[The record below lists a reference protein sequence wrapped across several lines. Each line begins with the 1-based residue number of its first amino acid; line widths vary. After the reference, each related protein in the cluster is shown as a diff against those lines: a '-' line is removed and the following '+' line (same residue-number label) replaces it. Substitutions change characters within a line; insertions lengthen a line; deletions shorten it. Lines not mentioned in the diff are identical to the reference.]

1 MSDSFLSQ
9 EEIDALLRNESSA
22 APAAAASKPELSEM
36 EIDALGEIGN
46 ISMGSAA
53 TTMSVLLSR
62 RVEITTPK
70 VSTGFLNDLRK
81 EYPMPYLIVEV
92 EFTEG
97 VKGTNLLAMKETDA
111 AIIADLMM
119 GNDGTN
125 PPAEMNELYMSAVA
139 EAMNQMM
146 GATATSLSSIFKSRV
161 DLGPPK
167 VQLIDLSGSGII
179 TESVTSQETLARIA
193 FRMVVEG
200 LIDSEIMLVLPIK
213 VAREMVDGLL
223 HSAPPAPPVAAAQP
237 QRPAQAP
244 QQQPP
249 MAAAPQ
255 MQQQPMYAP
264 QPQMQQQPMYAQQPQ
279 MQQQQRSMPSMM
291 PEQNVLV
298 QPAQFAPLKQSNMGG
313 TESNIGMIMDVPLQ
327 VTVELGRTRKLIRE
341 ILELAPGSVVELDKL
356 AGEPVDIL
364 VNGKI
369 VAKGEVV
376 VIDENFGVRIT
387 GIVSMQERAITLQ

>member
-9 EEIDALLRNESSA
+9 EEIDALLRNEA
-22 APAAAASKPELSEM
+22 APAAAPASANLLSDV

-62 RVEITTPK
+62 RVEITTPR
-70 VSTGFLNDLRK
+70 VSIGQLEEMRK
-81 EYPMPYLIVEV
+81 EYPMPYIIVEV
-92 EFTEG
+92 RFTEG
-97 VKGTNLLAMKETDA
+97 INGTNLLAMKEKDA

-119 GNDGTN
+119 GNDGSN
-125 PPAEMNELYMSAVA
+125 PPEDMSELYMSAVA

-146 GATATSLSSIFKSRV
+146 GATATSLSSIFKNRV
-161 DLGPPK
+161 DLAPPK
-167 VQLIDLSGSGII
+167 VRLIDLAGNDNI
-179 TESVTSQETLARIA
+179 TDSVKDGESLARIA

-200 LIDSEIMLVLPIK
+200 LIDSEIMLILPLG
-213 VAREMVDGLL
+213 VARDMVDGLL
-223 HSAPPAPPVAAAQP
+223 HSSAPAPTPAPQPAKPAAAP
-237 QRPAQAP
+237 QSA
-244 QQQPP
+244 P
-249 MAAAPQ
+249 MAAAPAAA
-255 MQQQPMYAP
+255 QPMYVTP
-264 QPQMQQQPMYAQQPQ
+264 PP
-279 MQQQQRSMPSMM
+279 QQRAPAAMAMD
-291 PEQNVLV
+291 QNVLV
-298 QPAQFAPLKQSNMGG
+298 QPAQFAPLKQTMLNVSD
-313 TESNIGMIMDVPLQ
+313 SNIGMIMDVPLQ

-341 ILELAPGSVVELDKL
+341 ILELAPGSVLELDKL

-387 GIVSMQERAITLQ
+387 GIVSMQERASTLQ

>member
-9 EEIDALLRNESSA
+9 EEIDALLRNESPAAPSSNSASASSA
-22 APAAAASKPELSEM
+22 ALSDV

-62 RVEITTPK
+62 KVEITTPR
-70 VSTGFLNDLRK
+70 VSIMLLDDMRK
-81 EYPMPYLIVEV
+81 DYPMPYIIVEV
-92 EFTEG
+92 RFTEG
-97 VKGTNLLAMKETDA
+97 INGTNLLAMKESDA

-119 GNDGTN
+119 GNDGSN
-125 PPAEMNELYMSAVA
+125 PPVGMNELYMSAVA

-161 DLGPPK
+161 DLAPPK
-167 VQLIDLSGSGII
+167 VRLIDLAGNDNI
-179 TESVTSQETLARIA
+179 TDSVTGSEDLVRIA
-193 FRMVVEG
+193 FRMVVEE
-200 LIDSEIMLVLPIK
+200 LIDSEIMLILPLKI
-213 VAREMVDGLL
+213 ARDMVDGLL
-223 HSAPPAPPVAAAQP
+223 HSSAPAPAPQPAKPAMPAAPVMQQSAAAPPV
-237 QRPAQAP
+237 
-244 QQQPP
+244 
-249 MAAAPQ
+249 
-255 MQQQPMYAP
+255 
-264 QPQMQQQPMYAQQPQ
+264 
-279 MQQQQRSMPSMM
+279 QQQQAYIPPQPAPQRGPSPVV
-291 PEQNVLV
+291 PEQNVIV
-298 QPAQFAPLKQSNMGG
+298 QPAQFAPLKQNIMSVSD
-313 TESNIGMIMDVPLQ
+313 SNIGMIMDVPLQ

-387 GIVSMQERAITLQ
+387 GIVSMQERASTLQ

>member
-9 EEIDALLRNESSA
+9 EEIDALLRNEA
-22 APAAAASKPELSEM
+22 APAAAPASANLLSDV

-62 RVEITTPK
+62 RVEITTPR
-70 VSTGFLNDLRK
+70 VSIGRLEEMRK
-81 EYPMPYLIVEV
+81 EYPMPYIIVEV
-92 EFTEG
+92 RFTEG
-97 VKGTNLLAMKETDA
+97 INGTNLLAMKEKDA

-119 GNDGTN
+119 GNDGSN
-125 PPAEMNELYMSAVA
+125 PPEDMSELYMSAVA

-146 GATATSLSSIFKSRV
+146 GATATSLSSIFKNRV
-161 DLGPPK
+161 DLAPPK
-167 VQLIDLSGSGII
+167 VRLIDLAGNDNI
-179 TESVTSQETLARIA
+179 TDSVKDGESLARIA

-200 LIDSEIMLVLPIK
+200 LIDSEIMLILPLG
-213 VAREMVDGLL
+213 VARDMVDGLL
-223 HSAPPAPPVAAAQP
+223 HSSAPAPTPAPQPAKPAAAPQP
-237 QRPAQAP
+237 T
-244 QQQPP
+244 P
-249 MAAAPQ
+249 MAAAPAAA
-255 MQQQPMYAP
+255 QPMYVTP
-264 QPQMQQQPMYAQQPQ
+264 PL
-279 MQQQQRSMPSMM
+279 QQRAPATMAMD
-291 PEQNVLV
+291 QNVLV
-298 QPAQFAPLKQSNMGG
+298 QPAQFAPLKQTVLNVGDSD
-313 TESNIGMIMDVPLQ
+313 IGMIMDVPLQ

-341 ILELAPGSVVELDKL
+341 ILELAPGSVLELDKL

-387 GIVSMQERAITLQ
+387 GIVSMQERASTLQ

>member
-9 EEIDALLRNESSA
+9 EEIDALLRNETSV
-22 APAAAASKPELSEM
+22 APAASSRANLLSDV

-62 RVEITTPK
+62 RVEITTPR
-70 VSTGFLNDLRK
+70 VSIGLLDEMRK
-81 EYPMPYLIVEV
+81 EYPMPYIIVEV
-92 EFTEG
+92 RFTQG
-97 VKGTNLLAMKETDA
+97 INGTNLLAMKESDA

-119 GNDGTN
+119 GNDGSN
-125 PPAEMNELYMSAVA
+125 PPEGMSELYMSAVA

-161 DLGPPK
+161 DLAPPK
-167 VQLIDLSGSGII
+167 VRLIDLAGSDNI
-179 TESVTSQETLARIA
+179 TDSVKVGEPLARIA

-200 LIDSEIMLVLPIK
+200 LIDSEIMLILPLN
-213 VAREMVDGLL
+213 VARDMVDGLL
-223 HSAPPAPPVAAAQP
+223 HSTAPASTPQAPKPMNSQPMSAPAPVAAVAP
-237 QRPAQAP
+237 MP
-244 QQQPP
+244 QQTY
-249 MAAAPQ
+249 AAP
-255 MQQQPMYAP
+255 PP
-264 QPQMQQQPMYAQQPQ
+264 
-279 MQQQQRSMPSMM
+279 QQRMPSSMSI
-291 PEQNVLV
+291 EQNVLV
-298 QPAQFAPLKQSNMGG
+298 QPAQFAPLKQTSLNVSD
-313 TESNIGMIMDVPLQ
+313 SNIGMIMDVPLQ

-341 ILELAPGSVVELDKL
+341 ILELAPGSVLELDKL

-387 GIVSMQERAITLQ
+387 GIVSMQERASTLQ

>member
-9 EEIDALLRNESSA
+9 EEIDALLRSESTV
-22 APAAAASKPELSEM
+22 APAGKSTSISSTALSDV

-62 RVEITTPK
+62 KVEITTPR
-70 VSTGFLNDLRK
+70 VSIVLLNEMRK
-81 EYPMPYLIVEV
+81 DYPMPYIIVEV
-92 EFTEG
+92 RFTEG
-97 VKGTNLLAMKETDA
+97 INGTNLLAMKETDA

-119 GNDGTN
+119 GNDGSN
-125 PPAEMNELYMSAVA
+125 PPTGMNELYMSAVA

-146 GATATSLSSIFKSRV
+146 GATATSLSSIFKNRV
-161 DLGPPK
+161 DLAPPK
-167 VQLIDLSGSGII
+167 VRLIDLAGNDNI
-179 TESVTSQETLARIA
+179 TDSVTGSENLVRIA

-200 LIDSEIMLVLPIK
+200 LIDSEIMLILPLKI
-213 VAREMVDGLL
+213 AREMVDGLL
-223 HSAPPAPPVAAAQP
+223 HSSAPAPAPQQAKPAMPAAPVMQVAAAPPV
-237 QRPAQAP
+237 
-244 QQQPP
+244 
-249 MAAAPQ
+249 
-255 MQQQPMYAP
+255 
-264 QPQMQQQPMYAQQPQ
+264 
-279 MQQQQRSMPSMM
+279 QQQQAYIPPQPAPQRGPSSVV
-291 PEQNVLV
+291 PEQNVIV
-298 QPAQFAPLKQSNMGG
+298 QPAQFAPLKQNIMSVSD
-313 TESNIGMIMDVPLQ
+313 SNIGMIMDVPLQ

-364 VNGKI
+364 VIGKI

-387 GIVSMQERAITLQ
+387 GIVSMQERASTLQ

>member
-9 EEIDALLRNESSA
+9 EEIDALLRNESPSA
-22 APAAAASKPELSEM
+22 APVASSSASSLSDV

-62 RVEITTPK
+62 KVEITTPR
-70 VSTGFLNDLRK
+70 VSIMLLNDMRK
-81 EYPMPYLIVEV
+81 DYPMPYIIVEV
-92 EFTEG
+92 RFTEG
-97 VKGTNLLAMKETDA
+97 INGTNLLAMKETDA

-119 GNDGTN
+119 GNDGSN
-125 PPAEMNELYMSAVA
+125 PPTGMNELYMSAVA

-161 DLGPPK
+161 DLAPPK
-167 VQLIDLSGSGII
+167 VRLIDLAGNDNI
-179 TESVTSQETLARIA
+179 TDSVTSSEDLVRIA
-193 FRMVVEG
+193 FRMVVED
-200 LIDSEIMLVLPIK
+200 LIDSEIMLILPLKI
-213 VAREMVDGLL
+213 ARDMVDGLL
-223 HSAPPAPPVAAAQP
+223 HSSAPSPAPQPAKPAMPSAPVMQAAPPPVQQQQAYIP
-237 QRPAQAP
+237 QQQAP
-244 QQQPP
+244 Q
-249 MAAAPQ
+249 
-255 MQQQPMYAP
+255 
-264 QPQMQQQPMYAQQPQ
+264 
-279 MQQQQRSMPSMM
+279 RGPSAVV
-291 PEQNVLV
+291 PEQNVIV
-298 QPAQFAPLKQSNMGG
+298 QPAQFAPLKQNVMNVSD
-313 TESNIGMIMDVPLQ
+313 SNIGMIMDVPLQ

-387 GIVSMQERAITLQ
+387 GIVSMQERASTLQ

>member
-9 EEIDALLRNESSA
+9 EEIDALLRSESSA
-22 APAAAASKPELSEM
+22 APAPAATANQLSDV
-36 EIDALGEIGN
+36 EIDALGEVGN

-62 RVEITTPK
+62 RVEITTPR
-70 VSTGFLNDLRK
+70 VSIGVLDEMRK
-81 EYPMPYLIVEV
+81 EYPMPYIIVEV
-92 EFTEG
+92 RFTQG
-97 VKGTNLLAMKETDA
+97 INGTNLLAMKESDA

-119 GNDGTN
+119 GNDGSN
-125 PPAEMNELYMSAVA
+125 PPEGMSELYMSAVA

-161 DLGPPK
+161 DLAPPK
-167 VQLIDLSGSGII
+167 VRLIDLAGSDNI
-179 TESVTSQETLARIA
+179 TDSMVGGETLARIA

-200 LIDSEIMLVLPIK
+200 LIDSEIMLLLPLN
-213 VAREMVDGLL
+213 VARDMVDGLL
-223 HSAPPAPPVAAAQP
+223 HSSAPAPAPAPAPAVPQSSRPAA
-237 QRPAQAP
+237 PAQAP
-244 QQQPP
+244 MATAPP
-249 MAAAPQ
+249 
-255 MQQQPMYAP
+255 MQQQSFAAP
-264 QPQMQQQPMYAQQPQ
+264 PP
-279 MQQQQRSMPSMM
+279 QQQRVMGD
-291 PEQNVLV
+291 QNVMV
-298 QPAQFAPLKQSNMGG
+298 QTAQFAPLKQSAGMNFAD
-313 TESNIGMIMDVPLQ
+313 SNISMIMDVPLQ

-341 ILELAPGSVVELDKL
+341 ILELAPGSVLELDKL

-387 GIVSMQERAITLQ
+387 GIVSLQERASTLQ

>member
-9 EEIDALLRNESSA
+9 DEIDALLRNESPAA
-22 APAAAASKPELSEM
+22 APAATASAGTLSDV

-62 RVEITTPK
+62 KVEITTPR
-70 VSTGFLNDLRK
+70 VSIMLLDDMRK
-81 EYPMPYLIVEV
+81 DYPMPYIIVEV
-92 EFTEG
+92 RFTEG
-97 VKGTNLLAMKETDA
+97 INGTNLLAMKESDA

-119 GNDGTN
+119 GNDGSN
-125 PPAEMNELYMSAVA
+125 PPTGMNELYMSAVA

-161 DLGPPK
+161 DLAPPK
-167 VQLIDLSGSGII
+167 VRLIDLAGNDNI
-179 TESVTSQETLARIA
+179 TDSVTGSEDLVRIA
-193 FRMVVEG
+193 FRMVVED
-200 LIDSEIMLVLPIK
+200 LIDSEIMLILPLKI
-213 VAREMVDGLL
+213 ARDMVDGLL
-223 HSAPPAPPVAAAQP
+223 HSSAPAPAQQAPKPAAAPAQVAAAPPVQQQSSYIPPQQHAP
-237 QRPAQAP
+237 QRG
-244 QQQPP
+244 
-249 MAAAPQ
+249 
-255 MQQQPMYAP
+255 
-264 QPQMQQQPMYAQQPQ
+264 
-279 MQQQQRSMPSMM
+279 PSAVV
-291 PEQNVLV
+291 PEQNVIV
-298 QPAQFAPLKQSNMGG
+298 QPAQFAPLKQNVMNVSV
-313 TESNIGMIMDVPLQ
+313 SNIGMIMDVPLQ

-341 ILELAPGSVVELDKL
+341 ILDLAPGSVVELDKL

-387 GIVSMQERAITLQ
+387 GIVSMQERASTLQ

>member
-9 EEIDALLRNESSA
+9 EEIDALLRNESPAAPSSNSASASSA
-22 APAAAASKPELSEM
+22 ALSDV

-62 RVEITTPK
+62 KVEITTPR
-70 VSTGFLNDLRK
+70 VSIMLLDDMRK
-81 EYPMPYLIVEV
+81 DYPMPYIIVEV
-92 EFTEG
+92 RFTEG
-97 VKGTNLLAMKETDA
+97 INGTNLLAMKESDA

-119 GNDGTN
+119 GNDGSN
-125 PPAEMNELYMSAVA
+125 PPVGMNELYMSAVA

-161 DLGPPK
+161 DLAPPK
-167 VQLIDLSGSGII
+167 VRLIDLAGNDNI
-179 TESVTSQETLARIA
+179 TDSVTGSEDLVRIA

-200 LIDSEIMLVLPIK
+200 LIDSEIMLILPLKI
-213 VAREMVDGLL
+213 ARDMVDGLL
-223 HSAPPAPPVAAAQP
+223 HSSAPAPAPQPAKPAMPAAPVMQQSAAAPPV
-237 QRPAQAP
+237 
-244 QQQPP
+244 
-249 MAAAPQ
+249 
-255 MQQQPMYAP
+255 
-264 QPQMQQQPMYAQQPQ
+264 
-279 MQQQQRSMPSMM
+279 QQQQAYIPPQPAPQRGPSPVV
-291 PEQNVLV
+291 PEQNVIV
-298 QPAQFAPLKQSNMGG
+298 QPAQFAPLKQNIMSVSD
-313 TESNIGMIMDVPLQ
+313 SNIGMIMDVPLQ
-327 VTVELGRTRKLIRE
+327 VTVELGRTRKLIRV

-387 GIVSMQERAITLQ
+387 GIVSMQERASTLQ

>member
-9 EEIDALLRNESSA
+9 EEIDALLRNEA
-22 APAAAASKPELSEM
+22 APAAAPASANLLSDV

-62 RVEITTPK
+62 RVEITTPR
-70 VSTGFLNDLRK
+70 VSIGRLEEMRK
-81 EYPMPYLIVEV
+81 EYPMPYIIVEV
-92 EFTEG
+92 RFTEG
-97 VKGTNLLAMKETDA
+97 INGTNLLAMKEKDA

-119 GNDGTN
+119 GNDGSN
-125 PPAEMNELYMSAVA
+125 PPEDMSELYMSAVA

-146 GATATSLSSIFKSRV
+146 GATATSLSSIFKNRV
-161 DLGPPK
+161 DLAPPK
-167 VQLIDLSGSGII
+167 VRLIDLAGNDNI
-179 TESVTSQETLARIA
+179 TDSVKDGESLARIA

-200 LIDSEIMLVLPIK
+200 LIDSEIMLILPLG
-213 VAREMVDGLL
+213 VARDMVDGLL
-223 HSAPPAPPVAAAQP
+223 HSSAPAPTPAPQPAKPAAAPQP
-237 QRPAQAP
+237 T
-244 QQQPP
+244 P
-249 MAAAPQ
+249 MAAAPAAA
-255 MQQQPMYAP
+255 QPMYVTP
-264 QPQMQQQPMYAQQPQ
+264 PL
-279 MQQQQRSMPSMM
+279 QQRAPATMAMD
-291 PEQNVLV
+291 QNVLV
-298 QPAQFAPLKQSNMGG
+298 QPAQFAPLKQTVLNVGD
-313 TESNIGMIMDVPLQ
+313 SNIGMIMDVPLQ

-341 ILELAPGSVVELDKL
+341 ILELAPGSVLELDKL

-387 GIVSMQERAITLQ
+387 GIVSMQERASTLQ

>member
-9 EEIDALLRNESSA
+9 EEIDALLRNETSA
-22 APAAAASKPELSEM
+22 TPVATASAGLLSEV

-62 RVEITTPK
+62 RVEITTPR
-70 VSTGFLNDLRK
+70 VSIGILDDMRK
-81 EYPMPYLIVEV
+81 QYPMPYIIVEV
-92 EFTEG
+92 RFTEG
-97 VKGTNLLAMKETDA
+97 INGTNLLAIKETDA

-119 GNDGTN
+119 GNDGSN
-125 PPAEMNELYMSAVA
+125 PPSDMSELYMSAVA

-146 GATATSLSSIFKSRV
+146 GATATSLSSVFKSRV
-161 DLGPPK
+161 DLAPPN
-167 VQLIDLSGSGII
+167 VRLIDLAGSDNI
-179 TESVTSQETLARIA
+179 TDSLRDGEALAKIA

-200 LIDSEIMLVLPIK
+200 LIDSEIMLILPIN
-213 VAREMVDGLL
+213 VARDMVDGLL
-223 HSAPPAPPVAAAQP
+223 HSTAPSPAPKPQQSSPAAAQTSASMAAAPSP
-237 QRPAQAP
+237 QQQHYAAP
-244 QQQPP
+244 QQQ
-249 MAAAPQ
+249 
-255 MQQQPMYAP
+255 
-264 QPQMQQQPMYAQQPQ
+264 
-279 MQQQQRSMPSMM
+279 QQRMQPSMAV
-291 PEQNVLV
+291 EQQNVLV
-298 QPAQFAPLKQSNMGG
+298 QPAQFAPLKQTMLNVSD
-313 TESNIGMIMDVPLQ
+313 SNIGMIMDVPLQ

-387 GIVSMQERAITLQ
+387 GIVSMQERASTLQ

>member
-9 EEIDALLRNESSA
+9 EEIDALLRSESTV
-22 APAAAASKPELSEM
+22 APAGKSTSISSTALSDV

-62 RVEITTPK
+62 KVEITTPR
-70 VSTGFLNDLRK
+70 VSIVLLNEMRK
-81 EYPMPYLIVEV
+81 DYPMPYIIVEV
-92 EFTEG
+92 RFTEG
-97 VKGTNLLAMKETDA
+97 INGTNLLAMKETDA

-119 GNDGTN
+119 GNDGSN
-125 PPAEMNELYMSAVA
+125 PPTGMNELYMSAVA

-161 DLGPPK
+161 DLAPPK
-167 VQLIDLSGSGII
+167 VRLIDLAGNDNI
-179 TESVTSQETLARIA
+179 TDSVTGNEDLVRIA

-200 LIDSEIMLVLPIK
+200 LIDSEIMLILPLKI
-213 VAREMVDGLL
+213 ARDMVDGLL
-223 HSAPPAPPVAAAQP
+223 HSSAPAPAPQPAKPSVPSAPVMQQSAAAPPVQQQAYIPPQPAP
-237 QRPAQAP
+237 QRG
-244 QQQPP
+244 
-249 MAAAPQ
+249 
-255 MQQQPMYAP
+255 
-264 QPQMQQQPMYAQQPQ
+264 
-279 MQQQQRSMPSMM
+279 PSSVV
-291 PEQNVLV
+291 PEQNVIV
-298 QPAQFAPLKQSNMGG
+298 QPAQFAPLKQNIMSVSD
-313 TESNIGMIMDVPLQ
+313 SNIGMIMDVPLQ

-387 GIVSMQERAITLQ
+387 GIVSMQERASTLQ

>member
-9 EEIDALLRNESSA
+9 EEIDALLRSESTV
-22 APAAAASKPELSEM
+22 APAGKSTSISSTALSDV

-62 RVEITTPK
+62 KVEITTPR
-70 VSTGFLNDLRK
+70 VSIVLLNEMRK
-81 EYPMPYLIVEV
+81 DYPMPYIIVEV
-92 EFTEG
+92 RFTEG
-97 VKGTNLLAMKETDA
+97 INGTNLLAMKETDA

-119 GNDGTN
+119 GNDGSN
-125 PPAEMNELYMSAVA
+125 PPTGMNELYMSAVA

-161 DLGPPK
+161 DLAPPK
-167 VQLIDLSGSGII
+167 VRLIDLAGNDNI
-179 TESVTSQETLARIA
+179 TDSVTGSENLVRIA

-200 LIDSEIMLVLPIK
+200 LIDSEIMLILPLKI
-213 VAREMVDGLL
+213 AREMVDGLL
-223 HSAPPAPPVAAAQP
+223 HSSAPAPAPQQAKPAMPAAPVMQVAAAPPV
-237 QRPAQAP
+237 
-244 QQQPP
+244 
-249 MAAAPQ
+249 
-255 MQQQPMYAP
+255 
-264 QPQMQQQPMYAQQPQ
+264 
-279 MQQQQRSMPSMM
+279 QQQQAYIPPQPAQQRGPSSVV
-291 PEQNVLV
+291 PEQNLIV
-298 QPAQFAPLKQSNMGG
+298 QPAQFAPLKQNIMSVSD
-313 TESNIGMIMDVPLQ
+313 SNIGMIMDVPLQ

-387 GIVSMQERAITLQ
+387 GIVSMQERASTLQ

>member
-9 EEIDALLRNESSA
+9 EEIDALLRNESSVA
-22 APAAAASKPELSEM
+22 SVAPARAGVLSEV

-53 TTMSVLLSR
+53 TTLSVLLSR
-62 RVEITTPK
+62 RVEITTPQ
-70 VSTGFLNDLRK
+70 VSIGTLQDIRK
-81 EYPMPYLIVEV
+81 DYPAQYVIVEV
-92 EFTEG
+92 RFTQG
-97 VKGTNLLAMKETDA
+97 INGTNFLAMREGDA

-119 GNDGTN
+119 GNDGTS
-125 PPAEMNELYMSAVA
+125 PSLEMGELAMSAVG

-161 DLGPPK
+161 DLAPPK
-167 VQLIDLSGSGII
+167 VRLIDLSTGDII
-179 TESVTSQETLARIA
+179 TDSVPEGESLAKIA

-200 LIDSEIMLVLPIK
+200 LIDSQIMLILPLQ
-213 VAREMVDGLL
+213 VARDMVDGLL
-223 HSAPPAPPVAAAQP
+223 HSSSAQPVPAPQPVRQQAAQPAPVAAPQSSAVPPPQAFAVSPPVQRTPPPVAV
-237 QRPAQAP
+237 
-244 QQQPP
+244 
-249 MAAAPQ
+249 
-255 MQQQPMYAP
+255 
-264 QPQMQQQPMYAQQPQ
+264 
-279 MQQQQRSMPSMM
+279 
-291 PEQNVLV
+291 EQNVLV
-298 QPAQFAPLKQSNMGG
+298 QPAQFAPLKQTVMNVSDA
-313 TESNIGMIMDVPLQ
+313 NIGMIMDVPLQ

-341 ILELAPGSVVELDKL
+341 ILELAPGSVLELDKL

-387 GIVSMQERAITLQ
+387 GIVSLQERASTLQ

>member
-9 EEIDALLRNESSA
+9 EEIDALLRNE
-22 APAAAASKPELSEM
+22 APAASATTASATSSSTLSDV

-62 RVEITTPK
+62 KVEITTPR
-70 VSTGFLNDLRK
+70 VSIMLLNDMRK
-81 EYPMPYLIVEV
+81 EYPMPYIIVEV
-92 EFTEG
+92 RFTEG
-97 VKGTNLLAMKETDA
+97 INGTNLLAMKESDA

-119 GNDGTN
+119 GNDGSN
-125 PPAEMNELYMSAVA
+125 PPTGMNELYMSAVA

-161 DLGPPK
+161 DLAPPK
-167 VQLIDLSGSGII
+167 VRLIDLAGNDNI
-179 TESVTSQETLARIA
+179 TDSVTGSEDLVRIA

-200 LIDSEIMLVLPIK
+200 LIDSEIMLILPLKI
-213 VAREMVDGLL
+213 ARDMVDGLL
-223 HSAPPAPPVAAAQP
+223 HSTAPAPAPQPAKTAAPVAPVMQAPIAPPV
-237 QRPAQAP
+237 
-244 QQQPP
+244 
-249 MAAAPQ
+249 
-255 MQQQPMYAP
+255 
-264 QPQMQQQPMYAQQPQ
+264 
-279 MQQQQRSMPSMM
+279 QQQQQAYIPPQPAPHRGPSPVV
-291 PEQNVLV
+291 PEQNVIV
-298 QPAQFAPLKQSNMGG
+298 QPAQFAPLKQSVMSVSD
-313 TESNIGMIMDVPLQ
+313 SNIGMIMDVPLQ

-387 GIVSMQERAITLQ
+387 GIVSMQERASTLQ

>member
-1 MSDSFLSQ
+1 MMDMSDSFLSQ
-9 EEIDALLRNESSA
+9 DEIDALLRNET
-22 APAAAASKPELSEM
+22 APASTATADSTGGAVLSDI

-53 TTMSVLLSR
+53 TTMSVLLQR

-70 VSTGFLNDLRK
+70 VSVAVLDDMKRD
-81 EYPMPYLIVEV
+81 YPMPYLIVEV
-92 EFTEG
+92 KFTDG
-97 VKGTNLLAMKETDA
+97 INGTNLLAMKETDA

-119 GNDGTN
+119 GNDGSN
-125 PPAEMNELYMSAVA
+125 PPQGMSELYMSAVA

-146 GATATSLSSIFKSRV
+146 GATATSLSNIFKSRV
-161 DLGPPK
+161 DLAPPK
-167 VQLIDLSGSGII
+167 VRLIDLAGSDTI
-179 TESVTSQETLARIA
+179 TDSMQQDETMVRIA

-200 LIDSEIMLVLPIK
+200 LIDSEIMLILPLNI
-213 VAREMVDGLL
+213 AHDMVDGLM
-223 HSAPPAPPVAAAQP
+223 HSAPPAPAPTPAAPQP
-237 QRPAQAP
+237 SAPRQQQAP
-244 QQQPP
+244 IP

-255 MQQQPMYAP
+255 QQPAYVQPMQQQRGSAP
-264 QPQMQQQPMYAQQPQ
+264 I
-279 MQQQQRSMPSMM
+279 M
-291 PEQNVLV
+291 PEQNVMV
-298 QPAQFAPLKQSNMGG
+298 QPAQFAPFRPTNVAVSD
-313 TESNIGMIMDVPLQ
+313 SNIGMIMDVPLQ

-387 GIVSMQERAITLQ
+387 GIVSMQERAVTLQ

>member
-9 EEIDALLRNESSA
+9 EEIDALLRNEA
-22 APAAAASKPELSEM
+22 APAAAPASANLLSDV

-62 RVEITTPK
+62 RVEITTPR
-70 VSTGFLNDLRK
+70 VSIGQLEEMRK
-81 EYPMPYLIVEV
+81 EYPMPYIIVEV
-92 EFTEG
+92 RFTEG
-97 VKGTNLLAMKETDA
+97 INGTNLLAMKEKDA

-119 GNDGTN
+119 GNDGSN
-125 PPAEMNELYMSAVA
+125 PPEDMSELYMSAVA

-146 GATATSLSSIFKSRV
+146 GATATSLSSIFKNRV
-161 DLGPPK
+161 DLAPPK
-167 VQLIDLSGSGII
+167 VRLIDLAGNDNI
-179 TESVTSQETLARIA
+179 TDSVKDGESLARIA

-200 LIDSEIMLVLPIK
+200 LIDSEIMLILPLG
-213 VAREMVDGLL
+213 VARDMVDGLL
-223 HSAPPAPPVAAAQP
+223 HSSAPAPTPAPQPAKPAAAPQP
-237 QRPAQAP
+237 T
-244 QQQPP
+244 P
-249 MAAAPQ
+249 MAAAPAAA
-255 MQQQPMYAP
+255 QPMYVTP
-264 QPQMQQQPMYAQQPQ
+264 PP
-279 MQQQQRSMPSMM
+279 QQRAPAAMAMD
-291 PEQNVLV
+291 QNVLV
-298 QPAQFAPLKQSNMGG
+298 QPAQFAPLKQTVLNVGD
-313 TESNIGMIMDVPLQ
+313 SNIGMIMDVPLQ

-341 ILELAPGSVVELDKL
+341 ILELAPGSVLELDKL

-387 GIVSMQERAITLQ
+387 GIVSMQERASTLQ

>member
-1 MSDSFLSQ
+1 MNMSDSFLSQ
-9 EEIDALLRNESSA
+9 EEIDALLRNETSTSTT
-22 APAAAASKPELSEM
+22 APASAHLLSDV

-62 RVEITTPK
+62 KVEITTPR
-70 VSTGFLNDLRK
+70 VSIGRLVEMRK
-81 EYPMPYLIVEV
+81 EYPMPYVIVEV
-92 EFTEG
+92 RFTEG
-97 VKGTNLLAMKETDA
+97 VSGTNLLAMKEKDA

-119 GNDGTN
+119 GNDGSN
-125 PPAEMNELYMSAVA
+125 PPENMSELYMSAVA

-146 GATATSLSSIFKSRV
+146 GATATSLSSIFKNRV
-161 DLGPPK
+161 DLAPPK
-167 VQLIDLSGSGII
+167 VRLIDLAGNDNI
-179 TESVTSQETLARIA
+179 TDSLNDVDPLARIA

-200 LIDSEIMLVLPIK
+200 LIDSEIMLILPLS
-213 VAREMVDGLL
+213 VARDMVDGLL
-223 HSAPPAPPVAAAQP
+223 HSTAPTPMPQPAKPVT
-237 QRPAQAP
+237 AP
-244 QQQPP
+244 T
-249 MAAAPQ
+249 MAAAPAAT
-255 MQQQPMYAP
+255 QQPYVAP
-264 QPQMQQQPMYAQQPQ
+264 SPPARGPAATMD
-279 MQQQQRSMPSMM
+279 
-291 PEQNVLV
+291 QNVMV
-298 QPAQFAPLKQSNMGG
+298 QPAQFAPLKQTVLNASD
-313 TESNIGMIMDVPLQ
+313 SNIGMIMDVPLQ

-387 GIVSMQERAITLQ
+387 GIVSMQERASTLQ

>member
-9 EEIDALLRNESSA
+9 EEIDALLRNEA
-22 APAAAASKPELSEM
+22 APAAAPASANLLSDV

-62 RVEITTPK
+62 RVEITTPR
-70 VSTGFLNDLRK
+70 VSIGRLEEMRK
-81 EYPMPYLIVEV
+81 EYPMPYIIVEV
-92 EFTEG
+92 RFTEG
-97 VKGTNLLAMKETDA
+97 INGTNLLAMKEKDA

-119 GNDGTN
+119 GNDGSN
-125 PPAEMNELYMSAVA
+125 PPEDMSELYMSAVA

-146 GATATSLSSIFKSRV
+146 GATATSLSSIFKNRV
-161 DLGPPK
+161 DLAPPK
-167 VQLIDLSGSGII
+167 VRLIDLAGNDNI
-179 TESVTSQETLARIA
+179 TDSVKDGESLARIA

-200 LIDSEIMLVLPIK
+200 LIDSEIMLILPLG
-213 VAREMVDGLL
+213 VARDMVDGLL
-223 HSAPPAPPVAAAQP
+223 HSSAPAPTPAPQPAKPAAAPQP
-237 QRPAQAP
+237 T
-244 QQQPP
+244 P
-249 MAAAPQ
+249 MAAAPAAA
-255 MQQQPMYAP
+255 QPMYVTP
-264 QPQMQQQPMYAQQPQ
+264 PP
-279 MQQQQRSMPSMM
+279 QQRAPAAMAMD
-291 PEQNVLV
+291 QNVLV
-298 QPAQFAPLKQSNMGG
+298 QPAQFAPLKQTVLNVGD
-313 TESNIGMIMDVPLQ
+313 SNIGMIMDVPLQ

-341 ILELAPGSVVELDKL
+341 ILELAPGSVLELDKL

-387 GIVSMQERAITLQ
+387 GIVSMQERASTLQ

>member
-22 APAAAASKPELSEM
+22 APAPTASANLLSEV
-36 EIDALGEIGN
+36 EIDALGEVGN

-62 RVEITTPK
+62 RVEITTPR
-70 VSTGFLNDLRK
+70 VSIGVLDEMRK
-81 EYPMPYLIVEV
+81 SYPMPYIIVEV
-92 EFTEG
+92 RFTQG
-97 VKGTNLLAMKETDA
+97 LNGTNLLAMKESDA

-119 GNDGTN
+119 GNDGSN
-125 PPAEMNELYMSAVA
+125 PPEGMSELYMSAVA

-161 DLGPPK
+161 DLAPPN
-167 VQLIDLSGSGII
+167 VRLIDLGGSDNI
-179 TESVTSQETLARIA
+179 TDSVTGGEPLAQIA
-193 FRMVVEG
+193 FRMVVED
-200 LIDSEIMLVLPIK
+200 LIDSEIMLLLPLN
-213 VAREMVDGLL
+213 VARDMVDGLL
-223 HSAPPAPPVAAAQP
+223 HSHSAAPAPAPASQPARAAVQS
-237 QRPAQAP
+237 PA
-244 QQQPP
+244 P
-249 MAAAPQ
+249 MAAAAPM
-255 MQQQPMYAP
+255 MQQQPQTFASP
-264 QPQMQQQPMYAQQPQ
+264 PP
-279 MQQQQRSMPSMM
+279 QQQRGPSPMM
-291 PEQNVLV
+291 NDQNVMV
-298 QPAQFAPLKQSNMGG
+298 HPAQFAPLKQSGMNVSD
-313 TESNIGMIMDVPLQ
+313 SNIGMIMDVPLQ

-341 ILELAPGSVVELDKL
+341 ILELAPGSVLELDKL

-387 GIVSMQERAITLQ
+387 GIVSMQERASTLQ

>member
-9 EEIDALLRNESSA
+9 EEIDALLRSESSA
-22 APAAAASKPELSEM
+22 APAATATANQLSDV
-36 EIDALGEIGN
+36 EIDALGEVGN

-62 RVEITTPK
+62 RVEITTPR
-70 VSTGFLNDLRK
+70 VSIGVLDEMRK
-81 EYPMPYLIVEV
+81 EYPMPYIIVEV
-92 EFTEG
+92 RFTQG
-97 VKGTNLLAMKETDA
+97 INGTNLLAMKESDA

-119 GNDGTN
+119 GNDGSN
-125 PPAEMNELYMSAVA
+125 PPEGMSELYMSAVA

-161 DLGPPK
+161 DLAPPK
-167 VQLIDLSGSGII
+167 VRLIDLAGRDNI
-179 TESVTSQETLARIA
+179 TDSMMGGETLARIA

-200 LIDSEIMLVLPIK
+200 LIDSEIMLLLPLD

-223 HSAPPAPPVAAAQP
+223 HASAPAPAPTPS
-237 QRPAQAP
+237 P
-244 QQQPP
+244 QQHMPSAPAPSPAPP
-249 MAAAPQ
+249 MAAAPVL
-255 MQQQPMYAP
+255 QQQTFAAP
-264 QPQMQQQPMYAQQPQ
+264 LPQH
-279 MQQQQRSMPSMM
+279 RGPSPLMG
-291 PEQNVLV
+291 EQNVMV
-298 QPAQFAPLKQSNMGG
+298 QPAQFAPLKQSGMSASD
-313 TESNIGMIMDVPLQ
+313 SNIGMIMDVPLQ

-341 ILELAPGSVVELDKL
+341 ILELAPGSVLELDKL

-387 GIVSMQERAITLQ
+387 GIVSMQERASTLQ

>member
-9 EEIDALLRNESSA
+9 EEIDALLRNESPSA
-22 APAAAASKPELSEM
+22 APVASSSASSLSDV

-62 RVEITTPK
+62 KVEITTPR
-70 VSTGFLNDLRK
+70 VSIMLLNDMRK
-81 EYPMPYLIVEV
+81 DYPMPYIIVEV
-92 EFTEG
+92 RFTEG
-97 VKGTNLLAMKETDA
+97 INGTNLLAMKETDA

-119 GNDGTN
+119 GNDGSN
-125 PPAEMNELYMSAVA
+125 PPTGMNELYMSAVA

-161 DLGPPK
+161 DLAPPK
-167 VQLIDLSGSGII
+167 VRLIDLAGNDNI
-179 TESVTSQETLARIA
+179 TDSVTSSEDLVRIA
-193 FRMVVEG
+193 FRMVVED
-200 LIDSEIMLVLPIK
+200 LIDSEIMLILPLKI
-213 VAREMVDGLL
+213 ARDMVDGLL
-223 HSAPPAPPVAAAQP
+223 HSSAPSPAPQPAKPAMPSAPVMQAAAPPVQQQQAYIP
-237 QRPAQAP
+237 QQQAP
-244 QQQPP
+244 Q
-249 MAAAPQ
+249 
-255 MQQQPMYAP
+255 
-264 QPQMQQQPMYAQQPQ
+264 
-279 MQQQQRSMPSMM
+279 RGPSAVV
-291 PEQNVLV
+291 PEQNVIV
-298 QPAQFAPLKQSNMGG
+298 QPAQFAPLKQNVMNVSD
-313 TESNIGMIMDVPLQ
+313 SNIGMIMDVPLQ

-387 GIVSMQERAITLQ
+387 GIVSMQERASTLQ

>member
-9 EEIDALLRNESSA
+9 EEIDALLRNEA
-22 APAAAASKPELSEM
+22 APAAAPASANLLSDV

-62 RVEITTPK
+62 RVEITTPR
-70 VSTGFLNDLRK
+70 VSIGRLEEMRK
-81 EYPMPYLIVEV
+81 EYPMPYIIVEV
-92 EFTEG
+92 RFTEG
-97 VKGTNLLAMKETDA
+97 INGTNLLAMKEKDA

-119 GNDGTN
+119 GNDGSN
-125 PPAEMNELYMSAVA
+125 PPEDMSELYMSAVA

-146 GATATSLSSIFKSRV
+146 GATATSLSSIFKNRV
-161 DLGPPK
+161 DLAPPK
-167 VQLIDLSGSGII
+167 VRLIDLAGNDNI
-179 TESVTSQETLARIA
+179 TDSVKDGESLARIA

-200 LIDSEIMLVLPIK
+200 LIDSEIMLILPLG
-213 VAREMVDGLL
+213 VARDMVDGLL
-223 HSAPPAPPVAAAQP
+223 HSSAPAPTPAPQPAKPAAIPQPAPMAAATAAAQP
-237 QRPAQAP
+237 MYVTPPP
-244 QQQPP
+244 QQRAPAA
-249 MAAAPQ
+249 MA
-255 MQQQPMYAP
+255 MD
-264 QPQMQQQPMYAQQPQ
+264 
-279 MQQQQRSMPSMM
+279 
-291 PEQNVLV
+291 QNVLV
-298 QPAQFAPLKQSNMGG
+298 QPAQFAPLKQTVLNVGD
-313 TESNIGMIMDVPLQ
+313 SNIGMIMDVPLQ

-341 ILELAPGSVVELDKL
+341 ILELAPGSVLELDKL

-387 GIVSMQERAITLQ
+387 GIVSMQERASTLQ

>member
-9 EEIDALLRNESSA
+9 EEIDALLRNEA
-22 APAAAASKPELSEM
+22 APAAAPASANLLSDV

-62 RVEITTPK
+62 RVEITTPR
-70 VSTGFLNDLRK
+70 VSIGQLEEMRK
-81 EYPMPYLIVEV
+81 EYPMPYIIVEV
-92 EFTEG
+92 RFTEG
-97 VKGTNLLAMKETDA
+97 INGTNLLAMKEKDA

-119 GNDGTN
+119 GNDGSN
-125 PPAEMNELYMSAVA
+125 PPEDMSELYMSAVA

-146 GATATSLSSIFKSRV
+146 GATATSLSSIFKNRV
-161 DLGPPK
+161 DLAPPK
-167 VQLIDLSGSGII
+167 VRLIDLAGNDNI
-179 TESVTSQETLARIA
+179 TDSVKDGESLARIA

-200 LIDSEIMLVLPIK
+200 LIDSEIMLILPLG
-213 VAREMVDGLL
+213 VARDMVDGLL
-223 HSAPPAPPVAAAQP
+223 HSSAPAPQPAKPAAIPQP
-237 QRPAQAP
+237 A
-244 QQQPP
+244 P
-249 MAAAPQ
+249 MAAAPAAA
-255 MQQQPMYAP
+255 QPMYVTP
-264 QPQMQQQPMYAQQPQ
+264 PP
-279 MQQQQRSMPSMM
+279 QQRAPAAMAMD
-291 PEQNVLV
+291 QNVLV
-298 QPAQFAPLKQSNMGG
+298 QPAQFAPLKQTVLNVGD
-313 TESNIGMIMDVPLQ
+313 SNIGMIMDVPLQ

-341 ILELAPGSVVELDKL
+341 ILELAPGSVLELDKL

-387 GIVSMQERAITLQ
+387 GIVSMQERASTLQ

>member
-9 EEIDALLRNESSA
+9 EEIDALLRNEA
-22 APAAAASKPELSEM
+22 APAAAPASANLLSDV

-62 RVEITTPK
+62 RVEITTPR
-70 VSTGFLNDLRK
+70 VSIGRLEEMRK
-81 EYPMPYLIVEV
+81 EYPMPYIIVEV
-92 EFTEG
+92 RFTEG
-97 VKGTNLLAMKETDA
+97 INGTNLLAMKEKDA

-119 GNDGTN
+119 GNDGSN
-125 PPAEMNELYMSAVA
+125 PPEDMSELYMSAVA

-146 GATATSLSSIFKSRV
+146 GATATSLSSIFKNRV
-161 DLGPPK
+161 DLAPPK
-167 VQLIDLSGSGII
+167 VRLIDLAGNDNI
-179 TESVTSQETLARIA
+179 TDSVKDGESLARIA

-200 LIDSEIMLVLPIK
+200 LIDSEIMLILPLG
-213 VAREMVDGLL
+213 VARDMVDGLL
-223 HSAPPAPPVAAAQP
+223 HSSAPAPTPAPQPAKPAAAP
-237 QRPAQAP
+237 QSA
-244 QQQPP
+244 P
-249 MAAAPQ
+249 MAAAPAAAQ
-255 MQQQPMYAP
+255 LMYVTP
-264 QPQMQQQPMYAQQPQ
+264 PP
-279 MQQQQRSMPSMM
+279 QQRAPAAMAMD
-291 PEQNVLV
+291 QNVLV
-298 QPAQFAPLKQSNMGG
+298 QPAQFAPLKQTVLNVGD
-313 TESNIGMIMDVPLQ
+313 SNIGMIMDVPLQ

-341 ILELAPGSVVELDKL
+341 ILELAPGSVLELDKL

-387 GIVSMQERAITLQ
+387 GIVSMQERASTLQ